1 MAEKIIGFFEKL
13 NERKGTILPYLAL
26 SAIGYAFYNIALRF
40 VPVDFDDLVLLS
52 SVKNVGNPLSFF
64 SGDWGFGNY
73 GYRPLHSFSLWLSYK
88 IFGVSSGPAQLI
100 NILLHIAVI
109 LLLYALLLRLLS
121 EKHWALAFVLSC
133 LGLVSLYTVSPPT
146 WISDRPSLFVAFF
159 LLILLNYL
167 AHLSEN
173 QPPKFWMMGSLSLL
187 ALMSKESGLI
197 VPLVCLYCL
206 LSEGGLKNRR
216 ESLAGL
222 VAILAAYSLL
232 RFVIFGSNAATYTE
246 SGYLLGRN
254 YYANLGELQG
264 AARLAAYLENII
276 KNILAIFL
284 PVFDGQGKLS
294 LIGTKL
300 NSIVVIGCTLLL
312 WVLAAG
318 RRLTRFQKIG
328 LVIIL
333 ANGLIHF
340 QLFRYRTLYLA
351 MLGFLI
357 YVAASDNLKE
367 KQAARLALVF
377 LAAAVFFA
385 WNMHMLGEN
394 LDFELIE
401 RVSQIRNATFEQDI
415 LATSNRIDAG
425 IVKEIIA
432 KYRH

>member
-1 MAEKIIGFFEKL
+1 MAEKISAFIKKL
-13 NERKGTILPYLAL
+13 NDRKETLLPYLAL

-40 VPVDFDDLVLLS
+40 APVDFDDLVLLS
-52 SVKNVGNPLSFF
+52 SVKNVSNPLSFF

-73 GYRPLHSFSLWLSYK
+73 GYRPLHSLSLWFSYK

-100 NILLHIAVI
+100 NLLLHVAVI

-121 EKHWALAFVLSC
+121 EKHWAVAFVLSC
-133 LGLVSLYTVSPPT
+133 LGLISFYTVSPPT
-146 WISDRPSLFVAFF
+146 WISDRPSLFVALF

-167 AHLSEN
+167 ARLN
-173 QPPKFWMMGSLSLL
+173 KDQQPRFWVLGLLSLL

-197 VPLVCLYCL
+197 VPLVCIYFLV
-206 LSEGGLKNRR
+206 SEGGLKNRR
-216 ESLAGL
+216 GSLVAL
-222 VAILAAYSLL
+222 LAILAAYSLL

-246 SGYLLGRN
+246 SGYLFGRN

-264 AARLAAYLENII
+264 AARLAAYLENIV
-276 KNILAIFL
+276 KNILAVFL

-300 NSIVVIGCTLLL
+300 NSLVVVGCTALL
-312 WVLAAG
+312 WALAAG
-318 RRLTRFQKIG
+318 KRLTRFQKIG

-357 YVAASDNLKE
+357 FVAASDNLKE
-367 KQAARLALVF
+367 KQTARMALVF
-377 LAAAVFFA
+377 LVAAVFFA

-394 LDFELIE
+394 LDFELID
-401 RVSQIRNATFEQDI
+401 RITKIRTATFEQDI